1 VVTIPLCQANLHRG
15 GGKCHHA
22 FDYLKMETIL
32 VVDDEPTILTLCQ
45 RILNLGGYSVL
56 PASGGEAALR
66 IVAQPRETP
75 IDMALLDVMMPV
87 MNGVELARRIQ
98 KLSPATKIVLMS
110 GFGPKEIGAV
120 VGQHPYRLI
129 WKPFKTES
137 LLQMIEN
144 ALAS

>member
-1 VVTIPLCQANLHRG
+1 
-15 GGKCHHA
+15 
-22 FDYLKMETIL
+22 METIL
-32 VVDDEPTILTLCQ
+32 VVDDEPTVLTLCQ
-45 RILNLGGYSVL
+45 RVLNLGGYSVL
-56 PASGGEAALR
+56 PANGGEAALR
-66 IVAQPRETP
+66 VVAQNGETP
-75 IDMALLDVMMPV
+75 IDLALLDVMMPV
-87 MNGVELARRIQ
+87 MNGVELAHHIQ

>member
-1 VVTIPLCQANLHRG
+1 MPAN
-15 GGKCHHA
+15 
-22 FDYLKMETIL
+22 
-32 VVDDEPTILTLCQ
+32 
-45 RILNLGGYSVL
+45 
-56 PASGGEAALR
+56 GGEAALR
-66 IVAQPRETP
+66 VVAQNGETP
-75 IDMALLDVMMPV
+75 IDLALLDVMMPV